1 MESLLHD
8 MDWVSGVRS
17 DTLTPVFQ
25 LFTWLGYTMFFLIAL
40 PLGYWVWDKNRF
52 TRLAILIFISA
63 LLNSFLKDLWQDPR
77 PDRSLW
83 LDQGPGE
90 SFGMPSGHAQIGIVM
105 WFWLAYEMR
114 NAWAYAAAAVIAAG
128 IAFSRLYLG
137 VHDVEDVLVGVLLGV
152 SSLGLYWWF
161 LTDRFE
167 RLHALPTMV
176 RLGILALA
184 LTLAFALWPDGVGAA
199 ASIGGFLIVWM
210 AGAAYDGTSI
220 RYKPP
225 VQWWRLL
232 VASVVG
238 VSGMIYLSEA
248 LPALVAAVA
257 PESVL
262 LVTAQGAVLG
272 LYVTVIAPRAF
283 QMLKLAPER
292 DR

>member
-40 PLGYWVWDKNRF
+40 PLGYWTWNKNRF

-90 SFGMPSGHAQIGIVM
+90 TFGMPSGHAQIGIVM

-161 LTDRFE
+161 LTDTFE
-167 RLHALPTMV
+167 RLHALPTMA

-184 LTLAFALWPDGVGAA
+184 LTLAFALWPNGVGAA
-199 ASIGGFLIVWM
+199 ASIGGFLIVWI
-210 AGAAYDGTSI
+210 AGAAYDGTST
-220 RYKPP
+220 RYKAP

-248 LPALVAAVA
+248 LPALVAVVA

>member
-1 MESLLHD
+1 M
-8 MDWVSGVRS
+8 
-17 DTLTPVFQ
+17 FQ
-25 LFTWLGYTMFFLIAL
+25 FFTFLGYSMFFLIAP
-40 PLGYWVWDKNRF
+40 PLGYWAWDKNKF
-52 TRLAILIFISA
+52 TRLAILVFISA

-114 NAWAYAAAAVIAAG
+114 KAWAYVAAAVITAG
-128 IAFSRLYLG
+128 IALSRLYLG
-137 VHDVEDVLVGVLLGV
+137 VHDVEDVLMGVLLGA

-161 LTDRFE
+161 LTDRFK
-167 RLHALPTMV
+167 RLHALSTMA

-184 LTLAFALWPDGVGAA
+184 LTLTFAMWPDSVGSA

-210 AGAAYDGTSI
+210 AGSAYDGTSI
-220 RYKPP
+220 RYKAP

-238 VSGMIYLSEA
+238 VSSIIYLSEA
-248 LPALVAAVA
+248 LLALLAAVA
-257 PESVL
+257 PASIL
-262 LVTAQGAVLG
+262 LVTAHGAVLG

-283 QMLKLAPER
+283 QILKLAPEPITDHACER
-292 DR
+292 NGVLS

>member
-1 MESLLHD
+1 
-8 MDWVSGVRS
+8 
-17 DTLTPVFQ
+17 
-25 LFTWLGYTMFFLIAL
+25 
-40 PLGYWVWDKNRF
+40 
-52 TRLAILIFISA
+52 
-63 LLNSFLKDLWQDPR
+63 
-77 PDRSLW
+77 
-83 LDQGPGE
+83 
-90 SFGMPSGHAQIGIVM
+90 
-105 WFWLAYEMR
+105 
-114 NAWAYAAAAVIAAG
+114 
-128 IAFSRLYLG
+128 
-137 VHDVEDVLVGVLLGV
+137 
-152 SSLGLYWWF
+152 
-161 LTDRFE
+161 
-167 RLHALPTMV
+167 
-176 RLGILALA
+176 
-184 LTLAFALWPDGVGAA
+184 
-199 ASIGGFLIVWM
+199 M